1 MQFLINRKQL
11 YRFYFTS
18 HLYLLSQYN
27 FSTGEKV
34 TCTTK
39 GCSFAWRRHPARLWW
54 INITVPEKRGRT
66 FLKKQGRK
74 LKIQGTNFKIC
85 QTYFLPKKE
94 ACVSISYKGLFFAPF
109 WIKSGNVPHDYAM
122 QTWEHRILFVVFPR
136 EACYYSQR
144 KSASPERPA
153 D

>member
-54 INITVPEKRGRT
+54 INITTREKRGRT

-94 ACVSISYKGLFFAPF
+94 ACVSISYKGPFFTLF
-109 WIKSGNVPHDYAM
+109 WIKSDC
-122 QTWEHRILFVVFPR
+122 RIDK
-136 EACYYSQR
+136 YSVILWCETAVAWLPQILL
-144 KSASPERPA
+144 
-153 D
+153 